1 MYFGERSISNLENE
15 IKGSRDILITY
26 GMGSVKKQDFLTKYF
41 SLSST
46 QIIISVASSHFQ

>member
-26 GMGSVKKQDFLTKYF
+26 GMEL
-41 SLSST
+41 
-46 QIIISVASSHFQ
+46 